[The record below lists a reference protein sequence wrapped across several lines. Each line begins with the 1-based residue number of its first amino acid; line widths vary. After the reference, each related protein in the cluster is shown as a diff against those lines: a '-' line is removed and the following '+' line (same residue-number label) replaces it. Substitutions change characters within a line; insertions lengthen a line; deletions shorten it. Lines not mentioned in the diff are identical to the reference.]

1 MIVDDFEGDFIMEK
15 QQDDN
20 LFFKLIYTLSDMAV
34 LSILWIIGCLPIITI
49 GASTTALFYV
59 AGKKVGGKD
68 PKIVSDFIKSYKE
81 NFVQS
86 LFITVLLGI
95 MWFSSTTYF
104 MMGYSSL
111 QDGFNFSIIIMV
123 LVVFEVIMMS
133 IYMCALLAKY
143 ELKTITIIK
152 NSFLFT
158 HAYLIESIK
167 AFGVIIAMLFCLL
180 MIPGLWIVLP
190 GAIALIGSHFVR
202 HSILKFLERQEIL
215 KELEEERRVEA

>member
-15 QQDDN
+15 QYDDN

-111 QDGFNFSIIIMV
+111 QDGFNLSIIIMV

-190 GAIALIGSHFVR
+190 GAISLTGSHFVR

>member
-111 QDGFNFSIIIMV
+111 QDGFNLSIIIMV

-190 GAIALIGSHFVR
+190 QAL
-202 HSILKFLERQEIL
+202 LKFLVVQETL
-215 KELEEERRVEA
+215 KSNV